1 MQRQAMHMT
10 LPVPEQDPH
19 RSTPWLRV
27 LEPAWLMSGLLP
39 STQMPKGASGNR
51 RLGTRNEASAYKSD

>member
-1 MQRQAMHMT
+1 MDLERLREEGLLGGDLPVQRQAMHMT

-19 RSTPWLRV
+19 LSTPWLRV

-39 STQMPKGASGNR
+39 STQRQNCA
-51 RLGTRNEASAYKSD
+51 